1 MKKRS
6 VKSVILLLACI
17 AALTLSAAGVSAA
30 VYRKTT
36 SSVNLRTKAGSTSS
50 DTIIATIPKGATV
63 TLVGKSTK
71 YSNWY
76 YIEYNG
82 QQGFVDGVY
91 LTTTSSSTSSDDDDD
106 DQPTSSYTRYL
117 TANVNLRSSAKIDSS
132 NIITTVAK
140 GTKVT
145 VYSQTSSGWYYVS
158 IPSGTK
164 GYMKSGYFS
173 STAPSTTSSAKKT
186 TANLR
191 LRSSAK
197 IVSTNIITTIP
208 KGSTVYVQREATGN
222 WVYVKYG
229 TRYGYVDST
238 YLTSSSGSSTST
250 STKKTTANVRLRS
263 TRSTTGTSNIIT
275 VIPKGTTVTVT
286 ATYSGW
292 YKVSYNGETGY
303 VSSDYLS

>member
-50 DTIIATIPKGATV
+50 DTIITTIPKGVTV

-82 QQGFVDGVY
+82 QQGFVEGTY
-91 LTTTSSSTSSDDDDD
+91 LTTTSSSTDSDDDDD
-106 DQPTSSYTRYL
+106 EPTSSYTRYL
-117 TANVNLRSSAKIDSS
+117 TANVNLRSSAKINSS

-173 STAPSTTSSAKKT
+173 STQPSTSSSAKKT

-222 WVYVKYG
+222 WVYVRYG
-229 TRYGYVDST
+229 STYGYVDST
-238 YLTSSSGSSTST
+238 YLTSSSSSSTSA

-263 TRSTTGTSNIIT
+263 SRSTSGTSNIIT

-286 ATYSGW
+286 GTYTGW
-292 YKVSYNGETGY
+292 YKVSYSGESGY